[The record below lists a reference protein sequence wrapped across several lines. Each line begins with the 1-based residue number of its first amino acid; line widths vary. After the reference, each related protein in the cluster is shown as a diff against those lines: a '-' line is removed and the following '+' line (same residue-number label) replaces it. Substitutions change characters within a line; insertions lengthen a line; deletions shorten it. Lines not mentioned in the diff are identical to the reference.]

1 MELDSDAT
9 LLLVVLNPVDSE
21 FRPATVDVDNDATV
35 LFVVDKPVD
44 NEPML
49 LLALERPV
57 DVDVDSDAMLLFA
70 VDNPVVIAWFVAY
83 SSEPFTA
90 SVEPALT

>member
-1 MELDSDAT
+1 T

-57 DVDVDSDAMLLFA
+57 DADVDSDATALLA
-70 VDNPVVIAWFVAY
+70 EDNPVD
-83 SSEPFTA
+83 
-90 SVEPALT
+90 VELDSDA

>member
-1 MELDSDAT
+1 MAT
-9 LLLVVLNPVDSE
+9 PVDNE
-21 FRPATVDVDNDATV
+21 PIPVDVELDNDATV

-57 DVDVDSDAMLLFA
+57 DVDVDSDATALLA
-70 VDNPVVIAWFVAY
+70 EDSPVD
-83 SSEPFTA
+83 
-90 SVEPALT
+90 VELD